1 MLLRLADQTAFDA
14 LLAAPCAAV
23 IGFVPQ
29 FEEEIS
35 QYAAL
40 ATAVGAVFPQVSFA
54 LADGSDERL
63 ARLFGLAAPCALV
76 IIRERVVLHFEFGMP
91 AAARLTE
98 SLRAALARDMQRVR
112 MELAAEGA
120 MRAALAVHRALP
132 QARSRPMGLQFS
144 LPATGTAPRRT
155 GNRA

>member
-1 MLLRLADQTAFDA
+1 MLLRLTDEAAFEA
-14 LLAAPCAAV
+14 LLAAPSPAV

-40 ATAVGAVFPQVSFA
+40 AAAVGAVFPQVSFA
-54 LADGSDERL
+54 LADGGDERL
-63 ARLFGLAAPCALV
+63 ARMFGLAAPCALA

-91 AAARLTE
+91 SAARLTE

-112 MELAAEGA
+112 IELDAEGA
-120 MRAALAVHRALP
+120 MRAALAAHQALP
-132 QARSRPMGLQFS
+132 EARRGPMGLRFS
-144 LPATGTAPRRT
+144 PSAPGTAPRRT